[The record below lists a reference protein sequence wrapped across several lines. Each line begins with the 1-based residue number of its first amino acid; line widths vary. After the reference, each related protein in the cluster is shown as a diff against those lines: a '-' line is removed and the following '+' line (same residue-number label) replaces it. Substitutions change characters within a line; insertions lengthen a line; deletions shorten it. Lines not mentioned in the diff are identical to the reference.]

1 MIMCRKLYFTT
12 ESRDEMAKMITKKH
26 INMTARPRLA
36 KVMEKANC
44 YLLEGELAKNK
55 RQDAGALK
63 VLADYTFYCEIII
76 DEASYMGEPEFFK
89 SIRLD
94 KVAMYALADLFAE
107 KQKPPKRKESTGRP
121 VKNKPAVFIWQ
132 QGNDTSLL
140 TGLSLTIPSF
150 SHGNQI
156 RYLWD

>member
-1 MIMCRKLYFTT
+1 
-12 ESRDEMAKMITKKH
+12 MAKMITKKH

-121 VKNKPAVFIWQ
+121 VKYGLKAVIQARKLRKEGHSIRKIAEIMGASTFTVQ
-132 QGNDTSLL
+132 RLL
-140 TGLSLTIPSF
+140 K
-150 SHGNQI
+150 
-156 RYLWD
+156 